1 MSLCTARE
9 TLSVNLLTE
18 IARCTGERIFIFW
31 DDAADKPF
39 EIEQLV
45 SESMRKGLRLTVFT
59 AERANAWNMACG
71 NLDRLLTGDYVLR
84 YLSHEEVERLVRLLD
99 EHGCLGKRL
108 SAMSMEDRIKEFE
121 VRAGRQILV
130 ALHEATL
137 GPPFE
142 EILLNE
148 FSEIQPEQARR
159 LYLTICVLNRLNVQ
173 VRAGLIARVHG
184 VPFSEFRDK
193 FFGPLEHV
201 VLAHKNDNIGD
212 YLYRARHPEIAQIV
226 FQQVLK
232 EPTDRF
238 NEYVRL
244 LRDLNLAYASDETAF
259 RELTRARNL
268 HQLFP
273 NHEEASALFAVATE
287 RSPDDPYLLQQRAN
301 YERLRPNGNLSLAL
315 ELLSN
320 AREKAPRDHSIVHT
334 LGETLRAQSLGADT
348 PIKRERFRK
357 EARAVLSNLLRDQ
370 DVGQE
375 AFPRHTLVKL
385 AIDDVRDVLA
395 DTNSPERLV
404 DETIRE
410 AERTL
415 LESTQ
420 RCPNEELFLQA
431 EAELGKLIGDDSRA
445 FHAMEKAFRK
455 NPRDPYIAC
464 RLASIYES
472 KRDPPRALETIRSAL
487 DSNRGDKTL
496 NFMYARLLRDVEPEN
511 QSVLLYHFRRG
522 FVKWDN
528 NYEAQFWFA
537 RYAFEQGNRDDI
549 SESKEVFRKLREV
562 PMHHN
567 RRVAIRDR
575 LTRNS
580 QPTRF
585 TGTITRREV
594 QLGYVARDGQGDW
607 IFFHSADHDD
617 SVWQRLK
624 IHGRVSFEIGFSFAG
639 VRALDLRS

>member
-1 MSLCTARE
+1 VLCLYVQHGKTV
-9 TLSVNLLTE
+9 SFNLLTE
-18 IARCTGERIFIFW
+18 IVRCTGERIFLFW

-71 NLDRLLTGDYVLR
+71 NLDRLLTGDYNLR
-84 YLSHEEVERLVRLLD
+84 YLSHAE
-99 EHGCLGKRL
+99 
-108 SAMSMEDRIKEFE
+108 IE

-148 FSEIQPEQARR
+148 FNEIQPEQARR

-184 VPFSEFRDK
+184 VPFSEFREK

-244 LRDLNLAYASDETAF
+244 LRDLNLAYTSDETAF

-268 HQLFP
+268 HELFP
-273 NHEEASALFAVATE
+273 NHEDADALFAVAME
-287 RSPDDPYLLQQRAN
+287 RAPDDPYLLQQRAN

-315 ELLSN
+315 ELLSK
-320 AREKAPRDHSIVHT
+320 ARGKAPRDNTILHT
-334 LGETLRAQSLGADT
+334 LGETLRAQSLSADT
-348 PIKRERFRK
+348 LLKRERFRK
-357 EARAVLSNLLRDQ
+357 EARVVISNLIRDQ
-370 DVGQE
+370 DLGQE

-385 AIDDVRDVLA
+385 ALDDVRDVLA
-395 DTNSPERLV
+395 DTNSPERVV

-415 LESTQ
+415 LESIQ
-420 RCPNEELFLQA
+420 RCPDEELFLQA

-445 FHAMEKAFRK
+445 LHAMEAAFRK
-455 NPRDPYIAC
+455 NPRDPYIAS

-472 KRDPPRALETIRSAL
+472 KDDKPRALETIRSAL

-496 NFMYARLLRDVEPEN
+496 NFYVCTASTRSGTGESRCAPI
-511 QSVLLYHFRRG
+511 SFSTG
-522 FVKWDN
+522 FC
-528 NYEAQFWFA
+528 EM
-537 RYAFEQGNRDDI
+537 G
-549 SESKEVFRKLREV
+549 
-562 PMHHN
+562 
-567 RRVAIRDR
+567 
-575 LTRNS
+575 
-580 QPTRF
+580 
-585 TGTITRREV
+585 
-594 QLGYVARDGQGDW
+594 
-607 IFFHSADHDD
+607 
-617 SVWQRLK
+617 
-624 IHGRVSFEIGFSFAG
+624 
-639 VRALDLRS
+639 